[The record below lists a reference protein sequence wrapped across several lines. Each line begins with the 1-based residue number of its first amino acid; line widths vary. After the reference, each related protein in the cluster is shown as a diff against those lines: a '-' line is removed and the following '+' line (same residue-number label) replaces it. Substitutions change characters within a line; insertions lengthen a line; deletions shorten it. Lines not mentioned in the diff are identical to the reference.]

1 MNFRKI
7 IATLVSMVML
17 VGIMPTMVFA
27 DDETAE
33 TSETTI
39 VSEQETPT
47 VTEEETEQSE
57 ETAATEQTQEPV
69 AQTQETTVETGTG
82 DITIPASNANEDV
95 VTHTVTLDYGFGSVV
110 QEVADGTSAGSLY
123 PGNVFPDGFF
133 FGGSW
138 YIVNPDGSVSSTP
151 FIGNV
156 TSDMTLRCKVG
167 STYTKTN
174 GSTATMPAW
183 VLNSSSSNILTEEWY
198 VVYGEVDVEETRFT
212 VSRSAGPVNIILATG
227 SELDCSG
234 ITVEGSNSLNIWCER
249 FDAAPTGRLVIN
261 NVSGGSAGIGST
273 GTNSSGAITING
285 GELEITGGDC
295 APAIG
300 CANGNPSGAITINN
314 GFITCDNDGFE
325 EISDHAIIGGTSVT
339 INGGEVTVNGSSES
353 GSELVALGGD
363 YQTVSVSITGGKVYV
378 NGTDIGIRGNSVSI
392 TGGYVEVSGEGGS
405 MTAGI
410 IGNSITLNLNNTLSI
425 DHSEIG
431 IKSLDLG
438 SIAIS
443 GSDSGL
449 IKFGGMPSNLT
460 VAHPFA
466 GTVIFNTPYTDDEQ
480 ILYGTYNNAEE
491 SIVLLENVLCPVT
504 RPIFSGHSI
513 VLNEGLIG
521 VNFTVCIPSGY
532 SIPNVINYKVN
543 EGEPQVATNTKSD
556 GVFFTYTCYVSSTQM
571 AETVSASFDYTDPVS
586 GETNTVSNNY
596 SVLQYVNVILNN
608 SDSYSEQVVSL
619 VQAIADYGYYAQ
631 AYMQE
636 HNSAYRRTSHT
647 AMPSS
652 IITAYND
659 DMKQAARTGLSGYE
673 VSVSGI
679 PTGIR
684 MTYSL
689 VFDSSTSL
697 RLYVRSNDAI
707 SSVTGNGEVTKLS
720 DSAYMIEFEGISAQN
735 LGSAMDTIRLTVET
749 ESGSNT
755 ITVDL
760 APLAYVNALYGTS
773 ATGTDLAVAFYRYYE
788 AVRTINGN

>member
-1 MNFRKI
+1 
-7 IATLVSMVML
+7 MVML

-47 VTEEETEQSE
+47 VIEEETEQSE
-57 ETAATEQTQEPV
+57 ETVATEQTQEPA

-95 VTHTVTLDYGFGSVV
+95 VTHTVTFDYGFGTHTETVEDGKSVNFYFPTY
-110 QEVADGTSAGSLY
+110 D
-123 PGNVFPDGFF
+123 FPDGISFAAP
-133 FGGSW
+133 W
-138 YIVNPDGSVSSTP
+138 YISNADGSHSYYNTDDP
-151 FIGNV
+151 V
-156 TSDMTLRCKVG
+156 TSDIYLVCKLNVIYYKVDG
-167 STYTKTN
+167 NTN
-174 GSTATMPAW
+174 SPQCW
-183 VLNSSSSNILTEEWY
+183 FLNSSSSDILTEEWY
-198 VVYGEVDVEETRFT
+198 VVCGEVNLADTRFT
-212 VSRSAGPVNIILATG
+212 VSRSAGPVNIILASG
-227 SELDCSG
+227 SELVCSG
-234 ITVEGSNSLNIWCER
+234 ITVEGSNSLNIWGCER
-249 FDAAPTGRLVIN
+249 PDADPTGRLVID
-261 NVSGGSAGIGST
+261 NVSGVSAGIGST

-285 GELEITGGDC
+285 GKLEITGSAN

-300 CANGNPSGAITINN
+300 CDSADPSGAITINN
-314 GFITCDNDGFE
+314 GTITCNNNGSDE
-325 EISDHAIIGGTSVT
+325 RADHAIIGGTSVT
-339 INGGEVTVNGSSES
+339 INGGKVTVNGSSDS
-353 GSELVALGGD
+353 NSQLVALGGA
-363 YQTVSVSITGGKVYV
+363 YPSVSVSITGGDVSV
-378 NGTDIGIRGNSVSI
+378 NGTAVGIRGNSVSI
-392 TGGYVEVSGEGGS
+392 TGGKVAVSGEGGS

-425 DHSEIG
+425 DHSETG

-438 SIAIS
+438 SIAIRGTGS
-443 GSDSGL
+443 GKIS
-449 IKFGGMPSNLT
+449 FGGTPSNPT

-466 GTVIFNTPYTDDEQ
+466 GTVFFQTPYTDDEQ

-491 SIVLLENVLCPVT
+491 SIRLLAYEISPVT

-513 VLNEGLIG
+513 VLNEGQIG

-532 SIPNVINYKVN
+532 SIPNVINYTVN
-543 EGEPQVATNTKSD
+543 ESEPQVTTNPKSD
-556 GVFFTYTCYVSSTQM
+556 GIFFTYTCYVSSTQM
-571 AETVSASFDYTDPVS
+571 AEMVRASFDYTDPVS
-586 GETNTVSNNY
+586 GEINIVSNNY
-596 SVLQYVNVILNN
+596 SVLQYVNEILNN
-608 SDSYSEQVVSL
+608 RDSYSEQVVSL

-659 DMKQAARTGLSGYE
+659 DMKQAAATDLSGYE
-673 VSVSGI
+673 VCVSGI

-720 DSAYMIEFEGISAQN
+720 DSAYMIEIEGIAAQR
-735 LGSAMDTIRLTVET
+735 LGSDLDTISLTVVT
-749 ESGSNT
+749 EAGSNT

-788 AVRTINGN
+788 AVIAIRGN

>member
-7 IATLVSMVML
+7 IATLVSMVMF

-33 TSETTI
+33 TSETTV

-47 VTEEETEQSE
+47 VIEEETEQSQ
-57 ETAATEQTQEPV
+57 ETAAE
-69 AQTQETTVETGTG
+69 TQETTVETSAETTGETTVETGSG

-95 VTHTVTLDYGFGSVV
+95 VTHTVTYDYGIGTYEVTVNDNASVPFYNAEMGIGGP
-110 QEVADGTSAGSLY
+110 EVD
-123 PGNVFPDGFF
+123 FPEGITF
-133 FGGSW
+133 SPPW
-138 YIVNPDGSVSSTP
+138 YIVNDDGSYTP
-151 FIGNV
+151 YNFGPV
-156 TSDMTLRCKVG
+156 TSDVTLVCKLVVRYSKPDG
-167 STYTKTN
+167 TPTN
-174 GSTATMPAW
+174 SPCW
-183 VLNSSSSNILTEEWY
+183 ILNENSASILAEDYY
-198 VVYGEVDVEETRFT
+198 VVVGDVDLANTRFT
-212 VSRSAGPVNIILATG
+212 VSRSADPVNIILATG

-234 ITVEGSNSLNIWCER
+234 ITVEGSNSLNIWCET
-249 FDAAPTGRLVIN
+249 FDAAPTGRLVIDD
-261 NVSGGSAGIGST
+261 VSGVSAGIGST

-285 GELEITGGDC
+285 GELVITGGDC

-300 CANGNPSGAITINN
+300 CANGNHSGAITINN
-314 GFITCDNDGFE
+314 GNITCDNDGFE
-325 EISDHAIIGGTSVT
+325 ENSDHAIIGGTSVT

-363 YQTVSVSITGGKVYV
+363 YQTASVSITGGDVNV
-378 NGTDIGIRGNSVSI
+378 NGTAVGIGGNSISI
-392 TGGYVEVSGEGGS
+392 TGGYVGVLGENGS

-410 IGNSITLNLNNTLSI
+410 IGNSITLDLNNTLYI
-425 DHSEIG
+425 EHSETG
-431 IKSLDLG
+431 IKSLGLG
-438 SIAIS
+438 SISIS
-443 GSDSGL
+443 GSGSGL
-449 IKFGGMPSNLT
+449 ISFGDMVT
-460 VAHPFA
+460 HPFA
-466 GTVIFNTPYTDDEQ
+466 GTVFFNTPYTDDEQ

-491 SIVLLENVLCPVT
+491 SIVLLGDVLCPVT
-504 RPIFSGHSI
+504 RPVFSGHSI

-532 SIPNVINYKVN
+532 SIPNVINYTVN
-543 EGEPQVATNTKSD
+543 ESEPQVAMNTKSD
-556 GVFFTYTCYVSSTQM
+556 GIFFTYTCYVSSTQM
-571 AETVSASFDYTDPVS
+571 AETVSAYFDCADQTYTND
-586 GETNTVSNNY
+586 Y
-596 SVLQYVNVILNN
+596 SVLDYVNEVL
-608 SDSYSEQVVSL
+608 SHRDSYSEQVVSL

-652 IITAYND
+652 IITVYD
-659 DMKQAARTGLSGYE
+659 DDTKQAAATGLSGYG

-707 SSVTGNGEVTKLS
+707 SSVTGNYGIVTKLS

-735 LGSAMDTIRLTVET
+735 LGFDLDTIRLTVVT
-749 ESGSNT
+749 EAGSNT
-755 ITVDL
+755 ITVDDL

-788 AVRTINGN
+788 AVRAINGN

>member
-47 VTEEETEQSE
+47 VIEEETEQSQ
-57 ETAATEQTQEPV
+57 ETAAETQETTV
-69 AQTQETTVETGTG
+69 ETSAETTGETTVETGTG

-95 VTHTVTLDYGFGSVV
+95 VTHTVTLDYGFGTVV
-110 QEVADGTSAGSLY
+110 REIADGKPLENPY
-123 PGNVFPDGFF
+123 PGDFFPDGYF
-133 FGGSW
+133 FGGQW
-138 YIVNPDGSVSSTP
+138 FIVNSDGSVSSTP
-151 FIGNV
+151 FTGNV
-156 TSDMTLRCKVG
+156 TSDMTLRCQAV
-167 STYTKTN
+167 SSYINTN
-174 GSTATMPAW
+174 GSTSSMHAW
-183 VLNSSSSNILTEEWY
+183 VLNSSSSDILTEDCY
-198 VVYGEVDVEETRFT
+198 VVFGEVNLANTRFT
-212 VSRSAGPVNIILATG
+212 VSRSAGPVNIILASG
-227 SELDCSG
+227 SKLVCSG
-234 ITVEGSNSLNIWCER
+234 ITVEGSNSLNIWGCER
-249 FDAAPTGRLVIN
+249 PDADPTGRLVIN
-261 NVSGGSAGIGST
+261 NVSGVSAGIGST

-285 GELEITGGDC
+285 GKLEITGGAN

-300 CANGNPSGAITINN
+300 CDSADPSGAITINN
-314 GFITCDNDGFE
+314 GTITCNNNGSDE
-325 EISDHAIIGGTSVT
+325 RADHAIIGGTSVT
-339 INGGEVTVNGSSES
+339 INGGKVTVNGSSVS
-353 GSELVALGGD
+353 GSEVVALGGD
-363 YQTVSVSITGGKVYV
+363 YQTASVSITGGDVSV
-378 NGTDIGIRGNSVSI
+378 NDTAYGIGGNSVSI
-392 TGGYVEVSGEGGS
+392 TGGNVAVSGVNGH

-449 IKFGGMPSNLT
+449 IRFGGMPSNLT

-491 SIVLLENVLCPVT
+491 SIRLLAYELSPVT

-532 SIPNVINYKVN
+532 SIPNVINYTVN
-543 EGEPQVATNTKSD
+543 ESEPQVAMNTKSD

-571 AETVSASFDYTDPVS
+571 AETVSASFDCADQTYTDD
-586 GETNTVSNNY
+586 Y
-596 SVLQYVNVILNN
+596 SVVQYVNEVL
-608 SDSYSEQVVSL
+608 SHRDSYSEQVVNL

-636 HNSAYRRTSHT
+636 HNSAYRRTSHA
-647 AMPSS
+647 AMPEE
-652 IITAYND
+652 IRTVYD
-659 DMKQAARTGLSGYE
+659 DDLKQAAETGLSRYG

-720 DSAYMIEFEGISAQN
+720 DSAYMIEIEGIAAQR

-749 ESGSNT
+749 EAGSNT

-773 ATGTDLAVAFYRYYE
+773 DTGTDLAVAFYRYYE
-788 AVRTINGN
+788 AVRAIRGN

>member
-47 VTEEETEQSE
+47 VIEEETEQSE
-57 ETAATEQTQEPV
+57 ETAATEQTQEPA
-69 AQTQETTVETGTG
+69 AQTQETTVETSAETTGETTVETGSG
-82 DITIPASNANEDV
+82 DITIPASNADEDV
-95 VTHTVTLDYGFGSVV
+95 VTHTVTFDYGFGTVTKT
-110 QEVADGTSAGSLY
+110 VADGGTVDYLSPNDLPNLDPAYIFAGWYVLDSENGALNFIPTNSIHSDLIISAKLNVPY
-123 PGNVFPDGFF
+123 HDAEGNFHMEYAFP
-133 FGGSW
+133 
-138 YIVNPDGSVSSTP
+138 IP
-151 FIGNV
+151 
-156 TSDMTLRCKVG
+156 
-167 STYTKTN
+167 
-174 GSTATMPAW
+174 
-183 VLNSSSSNILTEEWY
+183 SNTTVLTEQWY
-198 VVYGEVDVEETRFT
+198 FVAGEKTGERYEVNC
-212 VSRSAGPVNIILATG
+212 SAGPVNIILATG

-249 FDAAPTGRLVIN
+249 FDAAPTGRLEID
-261 NVSGGSAGIGST
+261 NVSPDYAGIG
-273 GTNSSGAITING
+273 GTESNSSGAITING
-285 GELEITGGDC
+285 GELEITGGAD

-300 CANGNPSGAITINN
+300 CDSADHSGAITINN
-314 GFITCDNDGFE
+314 GNITCYNDGFE
-325 EISDHAIIGGTSVT
+325 GISDHAIIGGTSVT
-339 INGGEVTVNGSSES
+339 INGGEVTVLGSGES

-363 YQTVSVSITGGKVYV
+363 YQTASVSITGGDV
-378 NGTDIGIRGNSVSI
+378 NVNDTAVGIGGNSVSI
-392 TGGYVEVSGEGGS
+392 TGGYVGVSGKNGS

-410 IGNSITLNLNNTLSI
+410 IGNSITLDLNNTLYI
-425 DHSEIG
+425 EHSETG
-431 IKSLDLG
+431 IKSLDRG

-443 GSDSGL
+443 GSDSGS
-449 IKFGGMPSNLT
+449 ISFGSMVT
-460 VAHPFA
+460 HPFA
-466 GTVIFNTPYTDDEQ
+466 GTVFFNTPYTDEEQ
-480 ILYGTYNNAEE
+480 ILYGTYNNAKE
-491 SIVLLENVLCPVT
+491 SIVLLGDVLCPVT

-532 SIPNVINYKVN
+532 SIPNVINYTVN
-543 EGEPQVATNTKSD
+543 ESEPQVAMNTKSD

-571 AETVSASFDYTDPVS
+571 AETVSASFDCADQTYTDD
-586 GETNTVSNNY
+586 Y
-596 SVLQYVNVILNN
+596 SVVQYVNEVLSH
-608 SDSYSEQVVSL
+608 SDSYSEQVVNL

-659 DMKQAARTGLSGYE
+659 DMKQAAATGLSRYG

-720 DSAYMIEFEGISAQN
+720 DSAYMIEIEGIAAQR
-735 LGSAMDTIRLTVET
+735 LGSDLDTISLTVVT
-749 ESGSNT
+749 EAGSNT

-788 AVRTINGN
+788 AVRAINGN